1 MAGFGKMK
9 NRNDTSLRRY
19 AVTAFYGS
27 VLKPSCRQSACIPA
41 PTVNQVF
48 GHTAF

>member
-19 AVTAFYGS
+19 AVTPSRCVSFPEYG
-27 VLKPSCRQSACIPA
+27 
-41 PTVNQVF
+41 
-48 GHTAF
+48 